1 MRLVMSSITFLLARN
16 LPAGSTMRYRLWR
29 AWLVLFVALA
39 AMLLG
44 AIPTAVQGQSTVDY
58 DSDDDGL
65 IAISNLAQLNAI
77 RWDLDGDGSSGNSGY
92 SQAFPNA
99 ADAMGCPESRCWGY
113 ELDADLDF
121 DTDDNGA
128 SGSGDD
134 YWNDG
139 SGWDPIGDFDNAR
152 FNTTFEGNGHTIS
165 NLFINRSS
173 ARWVGLFGF
182 GNWSSTIRNLG
193 LLDANV
199 TGQKYVGAIA
209 GGHYSGRI
217 ISSFSTG
224 QVSSPGDFVGGLIGA
239 SYRGVVSTS
248 YSMATVTGDD
258 EVGGLV
264 GWNDGAS
271 ALGIVK
277 ASYATGA
284 VRGDS
289 AVGGLVG
296 YHNHGEI
303 TASYATG
310 AVSGKRSVGG
320 LVGAKNLGTTAFSYW
335 DSDTTGQP
343 SSAGGEAY
351 ATTELRAPTDYTGIY
366 ADWNL
371 DLDGIEG
378 GENPWDFGDTT
389 DYPVLKV
396 DFDGNEDATWQEF
409 GTQQIVPDA
418 PTLTGVSNTDSSLSL
433 TWSAPRSD
441 GRSNVTGYD
450 VRYIATDQDE
460 AVEANWTLVENAWSQ
475 GTLQYTITGLTNHGE
490 LEVQLRAVNAVGN
503 GPWSNTGKDY
513 DGDND
518 GLIAVGNLPQ
528 LNAIRWDLDGDGSAS
543 DTGYSTAFPSGL
555 AGMGCPSTGC
565 TGYELTDNLD
575 FDTNGSGSGDAGD
588 DYWND
593 GSGWDPLGYHVS
605 EDETY
610 KFDASFDGNGHTI
623 SNLFINRA
631 DSDDASLFGLIGGSG
646 LVSNV
651 GLDHVDVTGRDFVG
665 ALAADNDGVI
675 SASYA
680 TGHQINGRNYVGGLV
695 GFSEGTVRAAYAS
708 IDVDG
713 ADIVGGL
720 VGGNKGSVRA
730 SYSRGIVS
738 ARNHVGSLVGLD
750 DQGTISASYATGQVI
765 SDGDVVGGL
774 LGSGP
779 STDVT
784 DSYWDTSATGLATSG
799 GGTGQTTNDLRSP
812 TEYSG
817 IYSAW
822 DVDINGDDTGDD
834 PWDFGGADV
843 YPALKVDFDGN
854 GTASWEEFGSQRYA
868 VDYDA
873 DNDGLI
879 EVSSLTQLNAI
890 RWDLDG
896 DGLLGGRDYAQ
907 AFPDAPAGMGCPS
920 TGCTG
925 FELTADL
932 DFDTNGS
939 GSADAGDDYWNDGA
953 GWDPLGD
960 NDLLD
965 GTSRFRA
972 TFNGQGH
979 AVSNLH
985 IRRPNTDDVGLIG
998 FTDSPSA
1005 IRNVALLSVNVTG
1018 RDWVGALAGY
1028 NASDATIAT
1037 SFATGVV
1044 RGDEDVGG
1052 LVGQNFGTVSTSY
1065 SQADVVATDSSSD
1078 IGGLVG
1084 RNPGNIISS
1093 YATGNVSGV
1102 HSVGGLV
1109 GRDSGVITS
1118 SYSVGRV
1125 SGSGAG
1131 AGGLVGFDH
1140 GANITDSYWNM
1151 ETSGRATSAGGVG
1164 KTTAELAGP
1173 TEASGIYA
1181 SWNSGDAAAWDF
1193 GTTEQYPVLLV
1204 DVDGNESSTWQE
1216 FGDQR
1221 DIIGPGAPTVESFT
1235 PASGRLTVAW
1245 SAPPETGGGEITSYL
1260 VRYILT
1266 SRDQDIDA
1274 NWTVVY
1280 NAWSSGALN
1289 YTITGLEFPAGK
1301 YTVQVKAANGRFA
1314 GDWSTAESTGT
1325 IHDPIVAVSN
1335 PEPSIGEQVDL
1346 TATLRKPDDG
1356 ASYQWQRLFRRWTDV
1371 GPQSSTKRVIFDSAG
1386 TRIYRAV
1393 VTLSNGDIVRSAPLS
1408 LTWE

>member
-1 MRLVMSSITFLLARN
+1 MGLVMSSIAFLLARN
-16 LPAGSTMRYRLWR
+16 LPAGSTMRNRLWR

-44 AIPTAVQGQSTVDY
+44 AIPTVVQGQSTVDY

-65 IAISNLAQLNAI
+65 IAVSNLAQLNAI

-193 LLDANV
+193 LIDANV

-396 DFDGNEDATWQEF
+396 DFDGNDDATWQEF

-475 GTLQYTITGLTNHGE
+475 ETLQYTITGLTNHGE

-518 GLIAVGNLPQ
+518 GLIAVGTPGQ

-543 DTGYSTAFPSGL
+543 DPGYDLAFPGGL

-565 TGYELTDNLD
+565 TGYELTGNLD

-588 DYWND
+588 DYWTD

-605 EDETY
+605 EGETY
-610 KFDASFDGNGHTI
+610 KFDASFNGNGHTI

-631 DSDDASLFGLIGGSG
+631 ESDDASLFGLIGGSG
-646 LVSNV
+646 SVSNV

-665 ALAADNDGVI
+665 ALAGDNDGVI
-675 SASYA
+675 SASYG

-750 DQGTISASYATGQVI
+750 DQGTILASYATGQVI

-784 DSYWDTSATGLATSG
+784 DSYWDTSATGWATSSG
-799 GGTGQTTNDLRSP
+799 GSGQTTNDLRSP

-879 EVSSLTQLNAI
+879 EVSNLGQLNAI

-896 DGLLGGRDYAQ
+896 DGLLGGRDYAE
-907 AFPDAPAGMGCPS
+907 AFPDAPVGMGCPS

-953 GWDPLGD
+953 GWDPIGTYALDNDSLNFGAIFEGNTHTIANLFVNRGATDYVGLFGSTGGGGIIRRILLLDVQVTGGD
-960 NDLLD
+960 N
-965 GTSRFRA
+965 
-972 TFNGQGH
+972 
-979 AVSNLH
+979 
-985 IRRPNTDDVGLIG
+985 
-998 FTDSPSA
+998 
-1005 IRNVALLSVNVTG
+1005 
-1018 RDWVGALAGY
+1018 VGALTGS
-1028 NASDATIAT
+1028 NSRIISASH
-1037 SFATGVV
+1037 ATGAIA
-1044 RGDEDVGG
+1044 GNTASGG
-1052 LVGQNFGTVSTSY
+1052 LVGFNNGSITN
-1065 SQADVVATDSSSD
+1065 SSASCQVT
-1078 IGGLVG
+1078 GG
-1084 RNPGNIISS
+1084 
-1093 YATGNVSGV
+1093 
-1102 HSVGGLV
+1102 SV
-1109 GRDSGVITS
+1109 
-1118 SYSVGRV
+1118 
-1125 SGSGAG
+1125 
-1131 AGGLVGFDH
+1131 AGGLVGDQYGLLIASYATGDVSGSDIVGGLTGRNGGKITAAYATG
-1140 GANITDSYWNM
+1140 GATASGAFAGGLVAINQGVDGIIGTVVGSYSTGPVTGASDVGGLIGYEDGSTTDGYWNM
-1151 ETSGRATSAGGVG
+1151 ETSGQPASAGGEG
-1164 KTTAELAGP
+1164 KTTAQLTAP
-1173 TEASGIYA
+1173 TGATGIYA
-1181 SWNSGDAAAWDF
+1181 SWNSGETATWNF
-1193 GTTEQYPVLLV
+1193 GAGDQYPVLVV
-1204 DVDGNESSTWQE
+1204 DLDGNGDATWQE

-1221 DIIGPGAPTVESFT
+1221 TLNSAQHPDATRGAHHRE
-1235 PASGRLTVAW
+1235 LH
-1245 SAPPETGGGEITSYL
+1245 
-1260 VRYILT
+1260 
-1266 SRDQDIDA
+1266 SRA
-1274 NWTVVY
+1274 RSTHRGVVGSRTRR
-1280 NAWSSGALN
+1280 WRRDHVLSGAVHL
-1289 YTITGLEFPAGK
+1289 
-1301 YTVQVKAANGRFA
+1301 VQ
-1314 GDWSTAESTGT
+1314 
-1325 IHDPIVAVSN
+1325 P
-1335 PEPSIGEQVDL
+1335 
-1346 TATLRKPDDG
+1346 
-1356 ASYQWQRLFRRWTDV
+1356 
-1371 GPQSSTKRVIFDSAG
+1371 
-1386 TRIYRAV
+1386 
-1393 VTLSNGDIVRSAPLS
+1393 
-1408 LTWE
+1408 